1 MEKNKNK
8 AGKKTTN
15 KSQPQETSLA
25 NKAAKPTAKK
35 LTAEKPEKTSTIS
48 MTKFCR

>member
-8 AGKKTTN
+8 ADKKTTN

-25 NKAAKPTAKK
+25 KKAAKPTDKK
-35 LTAEKPEKTSTIS
+35 LTAEKPDKTSAIS
-48 MTKFCR
+48 MAKFSR